1 MAVFKKPDQNLSFNI
16 PDIGEVYKLQGNDAQ
31 VFKRTPEGI
40 FVIKANQVPNINFGS
55 LSTYNPGD
63 VRYALNEMGL
73 FKDSNNPQA
82 TWTTDASLFQ
92 TSQKLGGGFTV
103 PVDPNLQN
111 LIQSG
116 GAGIGGFQAGG
127 QVGLSAG
134 LALQTTP
141 EAVAN
146 RLKAIQEPITGDLL
160 KPIAGQNFQAP
171 RTSPVFD
178 VSGLEPGKSSTS
190 SASDIAGTLTG
201 PEQQESEINK
211 RLRELNESILGR
223 SAFTTQQE
231 TLAGIPE
238 SEQALDDLN
247 SRLRDIQRQATAI
260 PIQLRAGAEGRGIT
274 TQILGR
280 QQEKLLQDNAIEAL
294 TVSSLIDAT
303 QNRLTSAQRKVDRAV
318 AEKYNPILEEIAVK
332 TANAKLIKDSPE
344 SSAADRK
351 RAAQVIEAQTAEKAR
366 VEAIKAEQ
374 KEVWNIATDVAKN
387 MAKQGKADNVLLDKI
402 QKAQSKEAALA
413 LAIPFMETQST
424 TKVAGQ
430 IGGTNITNP
439 TLNAFSGF
447 TPQTP
452 TERSQLQTD
461 IRNLGL
467 DSETPPN
474 WFRQQAEEQLQQSL
488 LPGRLKQLW
497 DEERLPILEM
507 TKGGETTSSGREP

>member
-1 MAVFKKPDQNLSFNI
+1 MAIFQKKDQNLSFEI
-16 PDIGEVYKLQGNDAQ
+16 PDIGEVYKLQGNDEQ
-31 VFKRTPEGI
+31 VYKRTPEGI
-40 FVIKANQVPNINFGS
+40 FVIRANQVPGVSFGN
-55 LSTYNPGD
+55 LPTYNPGD

-82 TWTTDASLFQ
+82 TWTTDTSLFQ
-92 TSQKLGGGFTV
+92 TSQKLGGGFSA

-127 QVGLSAG
+127 QAGLSAG

-160 KPIAGQNFQAP
+160 KPVAGQNFQAS

-178 VSGLEPGKSSTS
+178 VSGLEPGKSSPSFTS

-211 RLRELNESILGR
+211 RIKELNELTIGKSV
-223 SAFTTQQE
+223 FTTQQE

-238 SEQALDDLN
+238 SEQAMDDLN
-247 SRLRDIQRQATAI
+247 SRLRDIQRQAAAI

-332 TANAKLIKDSPE
+332 TANAKLIK
-344 SSAADRK
+344 
-351 RAAQVIEAQTAEKAR
+351 VF
-366 VEAIKAEQ
+366 
-374 KEVWNIATDVAKN
+374 N
-387 MAKQGKADNVLLDKI
+387 
-402 QKAQSKEAALA
+402 
-413 LAIPFMETQST
+413 
-424 TKVAGQ
+424 
-430 IGGTNITNP
+430 
-439 TLNAFSGF
+439 
-447 TPQTP
+447 
-452 TERSQLQTD
+452 
-461 IRNLGL
+461 
-467 DSETPPN
+467 
-474 WFRQQAEEQLQQSL
+474 
-488 LPGRLKQLW
+488 
-497 DEERLPILEM
+497 
-507 TKGGETTSSGREP
+507 

>member
-1 MAVFKKPDQNLSFNI
+1 MAVFKKLDQNWSFNI
-16 PDIGEVYKLQGNDAQ
+16 PDIGEVYKLQGNDEQ
-31 VFKRTPEGI
+31 VYKRTPEGI
-40 FVIKANQVPNINFGS
+40 FVIKTNQVPNINFGS

-82 TWTTDASLFQ
+82 IWSSDPSIFQ
-92 TSQKLGGGFTV
+92 TSQKLGGSFSA

-127 QVGLSAG
+127 QAGLNAA

-141 EAVAN
+141 EAVTN
-146 RLKAIQEPITGDLL
+146 RLRGIAESTPITPASLS
-160 KPIAGQNFQAP
+160 ATA
-171 RTSPVFD
+171 SPLNVQQPNYSSVYD
-178 VSGLEPGKSSTS
+178 VSGLDAGKSS
-190 SASDIAGTLTG
+190 AADIAGTLT
-201 PEQQESEINK
+201 ETDKQISSFDKQIAD
-211 RLRELNESILGR
+211 LNNQLLGR
-223 SAFTTQQE
+223 ASYTKEQE
-231 TLAGIPE
+231 NLAGIPE
-238 SEQALDDLN
+238 QQQAMDDLGN
-247 SRLRDIQRQATAI
+247 RLRDIQRQAVAI
-260 PIQLRAGAEGRGIT
+260 PIKLQEEAANRGIT
-274 TQILGR
+274 TQLLGR
-280 QQEKLLQDNAIEAL
+280 QQEKLLRDNAIEAL

-303 QNRLTSAQRKVDRAV
+303 QGLLTAAQRKVDRAV

-332 TANAKLIKDSPE
+332 TANAKIIKDSPE
-344 SSAADRK
+344 ASAADRK
-351 RAAQVIEAQTAEKAR
+351 RAAQVIEAQAAEKSR

-387 MAKQGKADNVLLDKI
+387 MAKQGKTDTVLLDRI
-402 QKAQSKEAALA
+402 QKAGSKEEALSLAA
-413 LAIPFMETQST
+413 PFMGERATQST
-424 TKVAGQ
+424 TEVAGQ
-430 IGGTNITNP
+430 VSGINVTNP

-447 TPQTP
+447 APQTP

-467 DSETPPN
+467 DSETPPD

-488 LPGRLKQLW
+488 LPERLKQLW

-507 TKGGETTSSGREP
+507 AKGGGREP